1 MNTILSKQA
10 LTGLSEEEV
19 LQQRAAYGTNE
30 LPTSK
35 PRSFFAIAWDVVRE
49 PMFLLLVS
57 CGVLYLLLGD
67 RNEALMLLGFVFV
80 VMGITLF
87 QERKTERALEKL
99 RDLSSPRALV
109 IRGGEQKRIAGRD
122 VVCGDIFIVSE
133 GDRIP
138 ADGVV
143 LDTSALSVDES
154 LLTGESVSALKSVWD
169 GKSERASW
177 NGENSPFV
185 SSGTLVVRGKAYCLA
200 QEVGMQTQMGRIGK
214 SLQSLESEETFVQR
228 ETFRLVRIFFIFG
241 VSTSILVFLLYS
253 LTRGDWL
260 KGLLAGLSLAM
271 AVLPEEFPVILSIF
285 FALGAWRIAKKG
297 VLTRRIPV
305 VEMLG
310 AATVLCSDKTG
321 TITFNRMT
329 VRRILLENNEQFLCD
344 DSVKE
349 FPEAFHKILE
359 FGILASQ
366 RDPFDPM
373 EKAFQSLGE
382 RYLRGTEHL
391 HDEWSLV
398 REYPLS
404 SEMPAMTEVW
414 ESKDQQHYVI
424 AAKGAPEAI
433 IDLCH
438 LPAER
443 TAHVQEQVR
452 ALAKEGLR
460 VLAVAAS
467 EFERLP
473 LPGIQHDFS
482 YAFLGLLALEDPVRP
497 SVPLS
502 VRECHEAGIRVI
514 MITGDHP
521 RTAESVA
528 RQIGLERPE
537 ALLTGVE
544 LEAMDDGVLCK
555 KIATV
560 SVFARITPEQKLRIV
575 QALKANGEVVAMT
588 GDGVNDAPALK
599 AAHIGI
605 AMGLRGTDTA
615 REAASLVL
623 VDDDFSSIVSA
634 IRTGRRIFDNLR
646 KAMAYVVAIHIP
658 IAGLSL
664 IPVFFHWPLILFPV
678 HIVVLELIIDPS
690 CSIAFEMEE
699 EEQGIMQRPPRNPR
713 SPLFGRERMTLSI
726 LQGCG
731 VLLVMIL
738 LYYFSLTHGKT
749 VSQARTLVFVSLI
762 VANLSLIL
770 TNRSWTK
777 TVMGHLKSVNAA
789 VGFIMLGVVIFFIAC
804 LNIPPLRN
812 AFLFAALSWKDLLIS
827 IAMGFLSILW
837 FEILKAVRGKQL
849 LDVS

>member
-1 MNTILSKQA
+1 MNTILSMQA
-10 LTGLSEEEV
+10 LSGLSENEV
-19 LQQRAAYGTNE
+19 LERRKSEGANE

-35 PRSFFAIAWDVVRE
+35 PRNFFLIAWDVVRE

-122 VVCGDIFIVSE
+122 VVREDIFIVSE

-138 ADGVV
+138 ADGVIV
-143 LDTSALSVDES
+143 GTSSLAVDES
-154 LLTGESVSALKSVWD
+154 LLTGESIAAMKDAWD
-169 GKSERASW
+169 GKSSLVPLSD
-177 NGENSPFV
+177 NDHSLV
-185 SSGTLVVRGKAYCLA
+185 YSGTLVVRGKAYCRALA
-200 QEVGMQTQMGRIGK
+200 VGGQTQIGK
-214 SLQSLESEETFVQR
+214 IGASLERLQPEETFVQK
-228 ETFRLVRIFFIFG
+228 ETLRLVRVFFIFG
-241 VSTSILVFLLYS
+241 VGVSFLVFLLYS
-253 LTRGDWL
+253 LTHGDWL

-297 VLTRRIPV
+297 VLTRRVPV

-321 TITFNRMT
+321 TITFNQMT
-329 VRRILLENNEQFLCD
+329 VRQIVLENGEHIVCD
-344 DSVKE
+344 DS
-349 FPEAFHKILE
+349 FDALPETFHKILE

-373 EKAFQSLGE
+373 EKAFHKLGE
-382 RYLRGTEHL
+382 RYLKGTEHL
-391 HDEWSLV
+391 HDEWSCV

-404 SEMPAMTEVW
+404 SQMPAMTEVW
-414 ESKDQQHYVI
+414 ESISQKHYVI

-438 LPAER
+438 LSPER
-443 TAHVQEQVR
+443 ATHILDQVHT
-452 ALAKEGLR
+452 LAQEGLR

-467 EFERLP
+467 EMDLLP

-482 YAFLGLLALEDPVRP
+482 YAFLGLIALEDPVRP
-497 SVPLS
+497 SVS
-502 VRECHEAGIRVI
+502 QSIQECRGAGIRVV

-521 RTAESVA
+521 STAETVA
-528 RQIGLERPE
+528 RKIGIFQSN
-537 ALLTGVE
+537 ALLTGTE
-544 LEAMDDGVLCK
+544 LDALDDAALRKRIGSV
-555 KIATV
+555 T
-560 SVFARITPEQKLRIV
+560 VFARISPEQKLRIV
-575 QALKANGEVVAMT
+575 EALKANGEIVAMT

-605 AMGLRGTDTA
+605 AMGTRGTDTA
-615 REAASLVL
+615 REASALVL

-634 IRTGRRIFDNLR
+634 IHTGRRIFDNLR
-646 KAMAYVVAIHIP
+646 KAMSYTVAVHIP

-664 IPVFFHWPLILFPV
+664 IPVLMRWPLILFPV
-678 HIVVLELIIDPS
+678 HIVLLELIIDPA

-699 EEQGIMQRPPRNPR
+699 EEPDIMQRPPRNPR
-713 SPLFGRERMTLSI
+713 APLFGKGRMTLSI

-731 VLLVMIL
+731 VLLVMVF
-738 LYYFSLTHGKT
+738 LYYFSLRSGMADAE
-749 VSQARTLVFVSLI
+749 ARTLVFVSLI

-789 VGFIMLGVVIFFIAC
+789 VIWIIVGAAALLTMGLTIPVVRGV
-804 LNIPPLRN
+804 
-812 AFLFAALSWKDLLIS
+812 FLFSPLSWQDLV
-827 IAMGFLSILW
+827 LSIVMGCLSVLW
-837 FEILKAVRGKQL
+837 FELLKFFRSDDLARA
-849 LDVS
+849 